1 MTRVW
6 PFGSFFI
13 NLINVKP
20 RMLRISELIHYK
32 SNVNFVSS
40 ICFSLIYLLFYLI
53 SKPKL
58 IIESIIIKGRF
69 FNNI

>member
-32 SNVNFVSS
+32 SNVNCVSS
-40 ICFSLIYLLFYLI
+40 ICFNHRID
-53 SKPKL
+53 
-58 IIESIIIKGRF
+58 
-69 FNNI
+69 NNKRKIFQ